1 MGCYKIFY
9 VSLMVSTR
17 KILIEIYIQK
27 KRKELMHINKKINE
41 TQIKSRKNGKQEQRK
56 KKTKNNKQNVSS
68 TLLFINICF
77 KLE

>member
-56 KKTKNNKQNVSS
+56 NKTKNNKQNVSS
-68 TLLFINICF
+68 TFLFINICF
-77 KLE
+77 KLK